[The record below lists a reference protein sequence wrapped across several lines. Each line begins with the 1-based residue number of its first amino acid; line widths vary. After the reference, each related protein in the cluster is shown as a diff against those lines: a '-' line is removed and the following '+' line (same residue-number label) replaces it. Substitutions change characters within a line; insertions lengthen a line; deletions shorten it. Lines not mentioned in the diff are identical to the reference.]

1 MSNERAASDAREHA
15 DHGNDLSRHA
25 ALEDRF
31 AASSRDR
38 FQLPG
43 VGRHAYVLSSLTTT
57 SRSAETGEPPFS
69 SLSRGLSIAGGSS
82 RGGSF
87 S

>member
-1 MSNERAASDAREHA
+1 MSPHPRPHTVALTRPSLARLVLNVVKEGVMSIAVEQGRSSAAATATYTREYA

-31 AASSRDR
+31 AASSVYG

-43 VGRHAYVLSSLTTT
+43 VRRHA
-57 SRSAETGEPPFS
+57 
-69 SLSRGLSIAGGSS
+69 
-82 RGGSF
+82 
-87 S
+87 